1 MNQNRMMALICMRTS
16 HNLLSPFFS
25 FLRLRK
31 KKNEATVLR
40 DGLHSRD
47 VQGENLVIF

>member
-1 MNQNRMMALICMRTS
+1 MNQNRMMALICMCTS
-16 HNLLSPFFS
+16 LNLLSPFFPS
-25 FLRLRK
+25 YVLG

-40 DGLHSRD
+40 DGLHPGD

>member
-16 HNLLSPFFS
+16 HNLLSPCFS
-25 FLRLRK
+25 FLRLR

-40 DGLHSRD
+40 DGLHPGD
-47 VQGENLVIF
+47 VQGENLVIV